1 MYGEEGTWL
10 ADDLRRR
17 NRRVELRTTAEERI
31 LIERAVKHL
40 GTDMTTFIVEHACQ
54 AARDVLAGRDRFDF
68 DERTLKA
75 WEELNRR
82 PARDL
87 PGVRRLLSRPSPFG
101 E

>member
-1 MYGEEGTWL
+1 M

-17 NRRVELRTTAEERI
+17 DRRVELRTTAGERV

-54 AARDVLAGRDRFDF
+54 AARDVLADR
-68 DERTLKA
+68 ERLDLDAGTLKA

-82 PARDL
+82 PVRDL
-87 PGVRRLLSRPSPFG
+87 PGVRRLMSRPSPFR